1 MESSPLVQQ
10 MRLNDPSAYRL
21 DREPEVLAGLLD
33 PAGQEVL
40 ELGCGAAWMTRLLV
54 ERFGAARVVATE
66 VDRAQLARNRALDLP
81 PAIELREGGAEA
93 IADRDGRYAQ
103 VFMFKSLH
111 HVPPALM
118 TRALHEIHRVLAP
131 GGALYVSEP
140 VYWGPF
146 AELTGLIHDERAV
159 RAAAFAALQGA
170 VEAGLFDCEHE
181 VFYQAE
187 GSYPDW
193 AHFAARFIDVSH
205 RAEPLPEARRAEVR
219 AAFDRHLT
227 PSGAHFLKP
236 HRVDLLRKPG

>member
-1 MESSPLVQQ
+1 
-10 MRLNDPSAYRL
+10 MRLNDPAAYGRGS
-21 DREPEVLAGLLD
+21 EPEILAELLD

-54 ERFGAARVVATE
+54 ERFGARRVVATE

-81 PAIELREGGAEA
+81 AAIELREGGAQA
-93 IADRDGRYAQ
+93 IADPDERYAQ

-118 TRALHEIHRVLAP
+118 ACALREIHRVLVP

-146 AELTGLIHDERAV
+146 AELTGLIHDERTA
-159 RAAAFAALQGA
+159 RTAAFAALQGA
-170 VEAGLFDCEHE
+170 VEAGYFRCERE

-187 GSYPDW
+187 GAYPDW
-193 AHFAARFIDVSH
+193 ECFAARFIDVSH
-205 RAEPLPEARRAEVR
+205 RDASLPPGRRAAIR
-219 AAFDRHLT
+219 AAFERHLT

-236 HRVDLLRKPG
+236 HRVDVLRKPG